1 MEYTIQKMA
10 ALAGISTRTLRYYE
24 SFGLIR
30 TKRRTS
36 GYRVYGQTEVDRLQ
50 LIMFFRELGMSL
62 ETIRGILASDH
73 FDRSRI
79 LREHLALLQ
88 SRKEQL
94 EKLITNVEKT
104 IDVQEGRITMT
115 DSEKFEGLSQKM
127 IDENE
132 EKYGKEIRVRYGEEA
147 VDLANQKLKKMTN
160 EDHRQ
165 LEALSLELNEAI
177 KAAFKTGDP
186 AGLPAQKACELHK
199 KWLMNYWDT
208 YSKESHLAL
217 AQGYVDDAR
226 FAAYYDKIAPGCAV
240 FLRDAIRIYTAGEE
254 TGDAK

>member
-24 SFGLIR
+24 SFGLIK
-30 TKRRTS
+30 TGRRKS
-36 GYRVYGQTEVDRLQ
+36 GYRIYGQTEVDRLQ
-50 LIMFFRELGMSL
+50 MILFFRELGMSL
-62 ETIRGILASDH
+62 ETIRGIVTSDH
-73 FDRSRI
+73 FDRNRI
-79 LREHLALLQ
+79 LREHLALLH

-115 DSEKFEGLSQKM
+115 DSERFEGLSRKM

-132 EKYGKEIRVRYGEEA
+132 EKYGKEIRNRYGEEA
-147 VDLANQKLKKMTN
+147 VDRANQKLMKMTN
-160 EDHRQ
+160 EDHSR
-165 LEALSLELNEAI
+165 LEALSLELNETI
-177 KAAFKTGDP
+177 KTAFKTGDP
-186 AGLPAQKACELHK
+186 ASQQAQKACELHK

-208 YSKESHLAL
+208 YSKESHMAL

-226 FAAYYDKIAPGCAV
+226 FTAYYDKIAPGCAV

-254 TGDAK
+254 TGEVQ